1 MIVLVPQ
8 GIRIPE
14 VIVAVIVVI
23 EVSVLA
29 VEADPEAVRD
39 HEEGQRVP
47 HADQEVEVSQD
58 QEVDQEH
65 QTSRNPDQGHDQSRE
80 ILVVLIQN
88 HLIRKR

>member
-1 MIVLVPQ
+1 M
-8 GIRIPE
+8 
-14 VIVAVIVVI
+14 I

-65 QTSRNPDQGHDQSRE
+65 QTSRNPGHDQSRE
-80 ILVVLIQN
+80 ILVVLVQN